1 MLKSMLPFTSIFQ
14 TKATVSNTSSISHQ
28 WTLNR
33 SGFLRGYMLV
43 LMPNKSKLSATTAIA
58 PAFGDDNAIG
68 GNNGVL
74 GPYF

>member
-1 MLKSMLPFTSIFQ
+1 
-14 TKATVSNTSSISHQ
+14 
-28 WTLNR
+28 
-33 SGFLRGYMLV
+33 MLV

-58 PAFGDDNAIG
+58 PAFKLDNEIG